1 MDMGMD
7 SGPAR
12 FHQVEQLRGR
22 LLAEV
27 RTVLIDEEA
36 WHAHDLIRLAQRGI
50 EVEVVDI
57 RRDPGIQG
65 RKALSRCDELWTER
79 AGQAD
84 EDAQMTR
91 RIPVE
96 QTLAQ

>member
-7 SGPAR
+7 SGPTR

-27 RTVLIDEEA
+27 RAVLIDEEA
-36 WHAHDLIRLAQRGI
+36 RHAHDLIRLAQRGI

-57 RRDPGIQG
+57 RRNPGIQG
-65 RKALSRCDELWTER
+65 REALGCCDELRTER

-84 EDAQMTR
+84 EDAQMTG

-96 QTLAQ
+96 RTSS